1 MPDSPEPRE
10 ESPVDIESLEELF
23 SFVPPPLRHD
33 PDFDVPTPKWSPVTF
48 YDKHLDDSL
57 VLKQVKVLPGLISTL
72 DEALDEYVSSFKSRG
87 EPFYSPSMALRW
99 HIYNKDVV
107 ATASDISQRYYKGGN
122 PFVQAASVL
131 AFHPDQPELRTVFST
146 SGSLLEEPPDFH
158 SERYSLQHSYEDG
171 PSFPVMLKALD
182 DDRRALLLS
191 MRKNLPHLAV
201 YEAYALSGKTV
212 LDDMSRLSGLA
223 TFPWKRGGGSL
234 YRQSLSHRA
243 APPDISKY
251 LWATKPADSPVQ
263 VIEPIRFR
271 RSERL
276 KGLAPTPS
284 LTSKYPS
291 QGTAVRAARKAATPG
306 TIIRPK
312 KFTSLK
318 YQASAAD
325 FVQRAWAQ
333 AVNFDSTII
342 LFDCGNYFR
351 VGVRH
356 RKTQTLYISNLVD
369 VSSCSEPVYGK
380 LMVAINLA
388 IIRDAMDRTALLDPL
403 LHQNKPSLHP
413 RKRRR
418 ATDDTAPVR
427 RSRRKLGEPNKE
439 VEPEEILSELSSR
452 NVTLLYFRNGKYN
465 SPYPS
470 FFRRAGSSIRKRS
483 YRYDEC
489 LTFELG
495 RKLGQ
500 GAVGEA
506 YEASLEVDFGEGNVA
521 HYPDKVIVKLAL
533 YEEQRKKLRH
543 EYSIYHHLSE
553 GPVRVGNIPR
563 AFGFFEDV
571 ESEAGALILSH
582 AGEAL
587 AYRSSPP
594 GTGVRVSAK
603 ERAIY
608 IEILTSIHAAGVAH
622 GDIRSWNLLED
633 DKGGYFIADFD
644 RAKLHGSRVQMAAE
658 QDRLGL
664 LLDGEN
670 IDDDSVTSYPA
681 SS

>member
-1 MPDSPEPRE
+1 MFSLDDTNDGRAVCHCWSKATPMPDSPEPRD
-10 ESPVDIESLEELF
+10 ESPVDIEALEELF
-23 SFVPPPLRHD
+23 SFTPPPLRHD

-72 DEALDEYVSSFKSRG
+72 SEALDDYVSSFKSRG

-171 PSFPVMLKALD
+171 PSFP
-182 DDRRALLLS
+182 
-191 MRKNLPHLAV
+191 AV

-263 VIEPIRFR
+263 PRHV
-271 RSERL
+271 
-276 KGLAPTPS
+276 
-284 LTSKYPS
+284 
-291 QGTAVRAARKAATPG
+291 VRAARKAATPG

-312 KFTSLK
+312 KSTSLK
-318 YQASAAD
+318 FQASTAD

-369 VSSCSEPVYGK
+369 VSSCPEPVYGK

-403 LHQNKPSLHP
+403 LHQNKPSPHP

-418 ATDDTAPVR
+418 VTDDTAPVR
-427 RSRRKLGEPNKE
+427 RSRRKLREPSKE

-452 NVTLLYFRNGKYN
+452 SVALLYFRNGKYN

-470 FFRRAGSSIRKRS
+470 FFRRAGSSSRKRS

-506 YEASLEVDFGEGNVA
+506 YEASL
-521 HYPDKVIVKLAL
+521 K
-533 YEEQRKKLRH
+533 
-543 EYSIYHHLSE
+543 
-553 GPVRVGNIPR
+553 
-563 AFGFFEDV
+563 
-571 ESEAGALILSH
+571 LIL
-582 AGEAL
+582 
-587 AYRSSPP
+587 
-594 GTGVRVSAK
+594 V
-603 ERAIY
+603 
-608 IEILTSIHAAGVAH
+608 
-622 GDIRSWNLLED
+622 
-633 DKGGYFIADFD
+633 KG
-644 RAKLHGSRVQMAAE
+644 M
-658 QDRLGL
+658 
-664 LLDGEN
+664 
-670 IDDDSVTSYPA
+670 
-681 SS
+681 